1 MEGGRLVT
9 AAIYGGSPS
18 DPSSYPRGTGMNG
31 LKIFGTPGWF
41 LAMRSIERPKFEGR
55 GGAMSYEIALEG
67 SAAEDHTLSPPKF
80 Q

>member
-1 MEGGRLVT
+1 
-9 AAIYGGSPS
+9 
-18 DPSSYPRGTGMNG
+18 MNG